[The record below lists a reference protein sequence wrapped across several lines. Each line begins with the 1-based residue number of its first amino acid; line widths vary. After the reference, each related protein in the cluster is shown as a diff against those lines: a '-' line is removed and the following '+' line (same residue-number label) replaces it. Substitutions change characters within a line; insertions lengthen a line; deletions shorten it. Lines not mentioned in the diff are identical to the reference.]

1 MMCEVCTVSEVST
14 RATWRWSKI
23 GPPNLLALLGTFG
36 EFSTTGHDCRLV
48 ALLLGGDTVTH
59 KQGANLREMKPIMAL
74 KSMCDPRGT

>member
-48 ALLLGGDTVTH
+48 ALLLGGDTQTRRKFARNEADYGFEKYV
-59 KQGANLREMKPIMAL
+59 
-74 KSMCDPRGT
+74 